1 MCSRSSIGKRRKAGL
16 VAQVYDAGR
25 RGACKRKVTHLNALS
40 GDADCETSWRRQTL
54 RVTVSPST
62 LISNV
67 QKPTIRDSPSSRTRR
82 TIHSQT
88 QGTNPALRLLVHTL
102 RCSRTYPLA
111 CPSLQLLSA
120 VPCAEAVGA
129 QRPAASR
136 WAIRLS
142 DSSRTSLG
150 FGRNSRDAPPLG
162 ARSELARGLRASQVG
177 VGQAQGQTLKGATSP
192 VWTHASYG

>member
-25 RGACKRKVTHLNALS
+25 RGACK
-40 GDADCETSWRRQTL
+40 GYTSKRVKRRRRLRDVVETL

-88 QGTNPALRLLVHTL
+88 QGTDPALRLLVHTL

-142 DSSRTSLG
+142 DSVRTSLG
-150 FGRNSRDAPPLG
+150 FGRNSRDAPPPG